1 MSDDS
6 PHPPHAKSDDERW
19 AALSALVDGEA
30 GAQVQERCLALWAE
44 HAGVRSRW
52 RQYQLIG
59 DILRSRDLASGYAHD
74 EAFLSALRAR
84 MAREPA
90 VLRPKTAVLLRRLRS
105 WAAPMAATAG
115 VAAVAGVVV
124 MLRTAPDG
132 GGAAQV
138 AVQVAAQ
145 PAAAQPIVVS
155 APVVAQGLQP
165 VNGRLIR
172 DARLDR
178 YFAAHRQSAT
188 GTALQM
194 PGSMV
199 RSVDT
204 IVLEDR

>member
-6 PHPPHAKSDDERW
+6 PQPSQDSDETW
-19 AALSALVDGEA
+19 AALSSLADGEA
-30 GAQVQERCLALWAE
+30 GSEVQERCLVMWAE
-44 HAGVRSRW
+44 QAAARERW
-52 RQYQLIG
+52 RHYQLIG
-59 DILRSRDLASGYAHD
+59 DVLRSRELARDGAHD
-74 EAFLSALRAR
+74 AAFLSALRER
-84 MAREPA
+84 LAREPV
-90 VLRPKTAVLLRRLRS
+90 VLRPTRPTLVRRLRA

-124 MLRTAPDG
+124 MLRSAPTPGD
-132 GGAAQV
+132 AP
-138 AVQVAAQ
+138 QVAARPSTQ
-145 PAAAQPIVVS
+145 PVAVS
-155 APVVAQGLQP
+155 APALVQQTQP

-178 YFAAHRQSAT
+178 YLAAHRQSGT

-194 PGSMV
+194 PGGVV

>member
-19 AALSALVDGEA
+19 VALSALVDGEA
-30 GAQVQERCLALWAE
+30 GAQALERCLALWAGE
-44 HAGVRSRW
+44 FGARARW

-59 DILRSRDLASGYAHD
+59 DVLRSRELASGDAHD

-90 VLRPKTAVLLRRLRS
+90 LLRPKTAILRRLRS

-124 MLRTAPDG
+124 MLRTAPEG
-132 GGAAQV
+132 GD
-138 AVQVAAQ
+138 AVQVAAR
-145 PAAAQPIVVS
+145 PVAAQPIVVS

>member
-6 PHPPHAKSDDERW
+6 PHPPHAKSDDEHW

-30 GAQVQERCLALWAE
+30 GAQAQERCLALWAE
-44 HAGVRSRW
+44 QAGVRARW

-59 DILRSRDLASGYAHD
+59 DILRSRELASAYAHD
-74 EAFLSALRAR
+74 EAFLSALRSR

-90 VLRPKTAVLLRRLRS
+90 VLRPKTAVLRRLRS

-115 VAAVAGVVV
+115 VAAVAAVVV

>member
-6 PHPPHAKSDDERW
+6 PHPPQESDTEHW
-19 AALSALVDGEA
+19 SALSSLVDGEA
-30 GAQVQERCLALWAE
+30 APELQEHCLVLWADNAE
-44 HAGVRSRW
+44 ARERW
-52 RQYQLIG
+52 RHYQLIG
-59 DILRSRDLASGYAHD
+59 DVLRSRELARDEVHD
-74 EAFLSALRAR
+74 AAFLSALRSR
-84 MAREPA
+84 LAREPA
-90 VLRPKTAVLLRRLRS
+90 VLRPVQTRLVQRLRA

-124 MLRTAPDG
+124 MLRTTPTAGDSAL
-132 GGAAQV
+132 AA
-138 AVQVAAQ
+138 ARPSAQ
-145 PAAAQPIVVS
+145 PVMVS
-155 APVVAQGLQP
+155 APGVVQAMQP

-188 GTALQM
+188 GAALQM
-194 PGSMV
+194 PGGTV